1 MIVLIDLAVYTHL
14 EKNIYTLLTST
25 YSNKQSNMCAYIY
38 AYTYVFMHPFDV
50 YFHRRKD

>member
-14 EKNIYTLLTST
+14 EKNTST
-25 YSNKQSNMCAYIY
+25 YSNKQSNMCTYIY